1 MQQLFH
7 QRTPPQNS
15 AFLICTSL
23 IYIQLTAYELSVQQ
37 RAITCYSTKTLLLIW
52 LLIRLTN
59 CKVKQAMMFQRKEAV
74 FHLNRIY
81 THMNDFQNY
90 PLEFCLSTP

>member
-37 RAITCYSTKTLLLIW
+37 RAITCYSTKTLLLI
-52 LLIRLTN
+52 
-59 CKVKQAMMFQRKEAV
+59 
-74 FHLNRIY
+74 
-81 THMNDFQNY
+81 
-90 PLEFCLSTP
+90 